1 MNSTRSTVMAS
12 IILGKIFSII
22 GYAWTGFWMIGL
34 IVGITQPSAFDP
46 FLLYIMIILIMMSF
60 GIIFII
66 LGSKIKKMIRRFK
79 TYVSLI
85 SIKHLTSL
93 DLIAN
98 STNRSVD
105 FVRTDLQKMIDKK
118 YFKDAYID
126 RDTNEIIIAHDLPA
140 QPVQT
145 YQFNN
150 TIEMQSVT
158 CAGCGAANVKPKGT
172 ASSCEYCG
180 SPL

>member
-12 IILGKIFSII
+12 IILGKVLSII
-22 GYAWTGFWMIGL
+22 GYAWTGFWTIGL
-34 IVGITQPSAFDP
+34 IVGITSIRESLAI
-46 FLLYIMIILIMMSF
+46 YIVFVLILMSL
-60 GIIFII
+60 GTIFII
-66 LGSKIKKMIRRFK
+66 FGSKIKKMIRRFK

-85 SIKHLTSL
+85 SIKRLTSL

-98 STNRSVD
+98 ATNLSVN

-126 RDTNEIIIAHDLPA
+126 RDTNEIIIAHDFPA

-145 YQFNN
+145 YQSNN
-150 TIEMQSVT
+150 NLEMQSVT
-158 CAGCGAANVKPKGT
+158 CSGCGAANVKPKGS
-172 ASSCEYCG
+172 AGSCEYCG